1 MTKRIFL
8 SLLAL
13 SLVFAGTACRS
24 HKKDGMSDKPATE
37 MEASFKQRW
46 LEKRVNDLVATGVAA
61 DLAREQ
67 ANRDFK
73 AQFEFIRAAK

>member
-1 MTKRIFL
+1 MTKRIFI

-13 SLVFAGTACRS
+13 SFALTGTACRS
-24 HKKDGMSDKPATE
+24 HKKDGISDKPATE

-46 LEKRVNDLVATGVAA
+46 LEKRVNDLVATGIAA
-61 DLAREQ
+61 DVAREQ

-73 AQFEFIRAAK
+73 AQFEFIRPVK